1 MLGDLVNRALP
12 HALPLMTKENWTRG
26 FLGRRA
32 VVRMALGMVKDF
44 VGDGV
49 FDMYPEEMR
58 TSKGAGK

>member
-1 MLGDLVNRALP
+1 
-12 HALPLMTKENWTRG
+12 MTKENWTRG
-26 FLGRRA
+26 FLGMGA